1 MILIELTQVPDAD
14 LPVAAFRDH
23 LQLGSGFADDG
34 LQDAVLLPRLRAAL
48 SAVEART
55 GKALLEREFKL
66 VVTAWRDLG
75 RQVLPTA
82 PVRSVD
88 ALTIVDLNETA
99 ETIPP
104 AAFRLLLDA
113 HTPSLEATALSLPII
128 PVGGTA
134 EIEFTA
140 GFGDWAAVPG
150 DLQQAV
156 LLMATHFYENRSAVS
171 SRNYALPL
179 SVASLCRPHTPIRLV
194 GVRRP

>member
-34 LQDAVLLPRLRAAL
+34 FQDAVLLPQLRAAL
-48 SAVEART
+48 SAVEARI

-75 RQVLPTA
+75 RQVLPVA
-82 PVRSVD
+82 PVSSVD
-88 ALTIVDLNETA
+88 ALTIVDLNETT

-104 AAFRLLLDA
+104 AAFRLIPDA
-113 HTPSLEATALSLPII
+113 HTPALEATALSLPII
-128 PVGGTA
+128 PIGGTA

-140 GFGDWAAVPG
+140 GYGDWATVPG
-150 DLQQAV
+150 DLKQAV
-156 LLMATHFYENRSAVS
+156 LLMATHFYENRSAS
-171 SRNYALPL
+171 STRHYPLPMA
-179 SVASLCRPHTPIRLV
+179 VASLCRPHTPMRLV